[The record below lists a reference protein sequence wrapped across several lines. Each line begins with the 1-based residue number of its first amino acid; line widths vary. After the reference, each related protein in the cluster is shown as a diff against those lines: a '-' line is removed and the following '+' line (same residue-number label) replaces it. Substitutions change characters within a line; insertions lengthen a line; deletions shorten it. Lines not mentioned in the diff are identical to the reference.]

1 MTTSPVLPPAALSTE
16 RLWATGI
23 GSLALFIAFAG
34 DGIRNLMTIW
44 GFGAAAIVVA
54 LACVVM
60 MIRVRPRLDRSRL
73 PKALIAF
80 LGFAVLSAAWSA
92 YPSASLLTL
101 TGTLLTTIVGVY
113 LALVLDWTE
122 LVRVLA
128 VALKWVLGLSIVFEL
143 WVALVVRAPVL
154 PFFVDFGGKE
164 PPLLAMWSRNLLFE
178 GGRIQ
183 GILGNSNLLAVV
195 ALLGIIVFGL
205 QLAAGSVRRG
215 WGIAWLALAVVIFGL
230 TRSST
235 MILAAVVAAV
245 VLGAALLMRRST
257 TPRARTAVYLGLAAL
272 AAAGIL
278 FVTVFSNLFLALFG
292 KSSDL
297 TGRIGI
303 WADVIELAQQRPW
316 FGWGY
321 SSPWIGWVEPF
332 DGLVIRN
339 GVEQLH
345 AHNAWLDVWLQLG
358 VVGVVL
364 FAAVIVSVLWRSWFA
379 AVDRPRFD
387 LRDDRP
393 YTVLSL
399 LPILVAV
406 VLVVQ
411 SVAESRILIE
421 SGWVLIVALAL
432 KTKQYPV
439 MDAVAKPILTPVI
452 AAETSR

>member
-1 MTTSPVLPPAALSTE
+1 MTTSPVLPPVALSTE

-23 GSLALFIAFAG
+23 GSLALVIAFAG
-34 DGIRNLMTIW
+34 DGIRNLVTIW
-44 GFGAAAIVVA
+44 GFGALSIVVA
-54 LACVVM
+54 LACVLM
-60 MIRVRPRLDRSRL
+60 IIRVRPRLDRSRL

-80 LGFAVLSAAWSA
+80 LSFALLSAAWSA
-92 YPSASLLTL
+92 YPQATLLTL
-101 TGTLLTTIVGVY
+101 AGTLLTTIVGVY

-122 LVRVLA
+122 LVRALA
-128 VALKWVLGLSIVFEL
+128 NALKWVLGLSLLFEL
-143 WVALVVRAPVL
+143 WVALIVRAPVL
-154 PFFVDFGGKE
+154 PLFVDFGDEK

-183 GILGNSNLLAVV
+183 GILGNSNLLAVI
-195 ALLGIIVFGL
+195 ALLGIITFGL

-215 WGIAWLALAVVIFGL
+215 WGIAWLALALVIFSL

-235 MILAAVVAAV
+235 MIV
-245 VLGAALLMRRST
+245 
-257 TPRARTAVYLGLAAL
+257 AAL
-272 AAAGIL
+272 AAAIVLGAVLLIRRSPSPRARAGVYVGL
-278 FVTVFSNLFLALFG
+278 AALGAAAIAFVALFSNLALALLG
-292 KSSDL
+292 KSEDL
-297 TGRIGI
+297 TGRLTIWKTVIG
-303 WADVIELAQQRPW
+303 LAEERPW
-316 FGWGY
+316 IGWGY
-321 SSPWIGWVEPF
+321 SSPWIPWAEPF
-332 DGLVIRN
+332 DGLIIRR

-358 VVGVVL
+358 VVGVAL
-364 FAAVIVSVLWRSWFA
+364 FTAVIVSVLWRSWFA

-399 LPILVAV
+399 LPILITV

-432 KTKQYPV
+432 KTKQHPV
-439 MDAVAKPILTPVI
+439 MDAVARAHLTPVI
-452 AAETSR
+452 AAETR

>member
-1 MTTSPVLPPAALSTE
+1 MTTSPVLPPSALSTE

-23 GSLALFIAFAG
+23 GALALFVAFAG
-34 DGIRNLMTIW
+34 DGIRNLLTIW
-44 GFGAAAIVVA
+44 GFGAIAIVVA
-54 LACVVM
+54 IACVAL
-60 MIRVRPRLDRSRL
+60 MIKLRPKLDRSRL

-80 LGFAVLSAAWSA
+80 LGYAVLSIAWSA

-113 LALVLDWTE
+113 LALVLSWTE
-122 LVRVLA
+122 VVHALA
-128 VALKWVLGLSIVFEL
+128 VALKWVLGLSILFEL
-143 WVALVVRAPVL
+143 WVALIVRAPVL
-154 PFFVDFGGKE
+154 PLFVDFGGEK
-164 PPLLAMWSRNLLFE
+164 PPLLAMWSRNVLLE

-195 ALLGIIVFGL
+195 ALFGIIVFGL
-205 QLAAGSVRRG
+205 QLAAKSVRRS
-215 WGIAWLALAVVIFGL
+215 WGIAWLALAALIFAL

-235 MILAAVVAAV
+235 MILAAVAAAIVLAAV
-245 VLGAALLMRRST
+245 LLIRRST
-257 TPRARTAVYLGLAAL
+257 TPRARSRVYIGLAAL
-272 AAAGIL
+272 VALGVL
-278 FVTVFSNLFLALFG
+278 FVTVFSNVFLALFG

-303 WADVIELAQQRPW
+303 WNTVVGLAQERPW

-332 DGLVIRN
+332 DGLIVRR

-345 AHNAWLDVWLQLG
+345 AHNAWPDVWLQLG

-364 FAAVIVSVLWRSWFA
+364 FAAVVISLTWRSWFA

-399 LPILVAV
+399 LPILIAV
-406 VLVVQ
+406 VLIVQ

-421 SGWVLIVALAL
+421 SGWVLVVALAL

-439 MDAVAKPILTPVI
+439 MDATKRPDLSPT
-452 AAETSR
+452 AAVEMGR